1 MLKSA
6 IATLT
11 VGAGALLSVVTA
23 APSFAATTNGSLVI
37 GPQVTITVSC
47 PRDHHAVDHSG
58 KLSCARDRRHH
69 HRAVVKTATV
79 KPARPAPQSGA
90 LGWWDHCSHYRQYG
104 WPYAAWSSATANS
117 WL

>member
-6 IATLT
+6 IAALSVT
-11 VGAGALLSVVTA
+11 AGALVSVVTA
-23 APSFAATTNGSLVI
+23 TPSFAATTSGSLVI

-47 PRDHHAVDHSG
+47 PKDHHAVDHSG
-58 KLSCARDRRHH
+58 ELSCAWDHRHH

-79 KPARPAPQSGA
+79 RPTAPQSGA
-90 LGWWDHCSHYRQYG
+90 LGWWQHCSHYRQYG
-104 WPYAAWSSATANS
+104 WPYAAWSSATANN